1 MSRIFKK
8 NQLENPYSNRVANL
22 VKYAIIEI
30 SLVVIGI
37 LIALQINNWNENRLL
52 NDKKKENLI
61 NLKSAIQKDSDLL
74 KTIENVNDFRF
85 NSLSQVLKWSNSLES
100 TFDSLNLTL
109 IDSTIW
115 NKPIPDEFEKDF
127 FDKTT
132 TWIQRPRIMIIH
144 SYAMEEIKSSGIY
157 SKIKNKHLKN
167 LVNDYYSD
175 LYWGFEN
182 DDTPPILIE
191 LITYLRDN
199 YNLLISDLQLL
210 DNPIKLISQDKGLKL
225 RLRSVRNNAN
235 WRKLRAGASR
245 LMSLKVIE
253 EINNEIIKLEGL

>member
-1 MSRIFKK
+1 MSRIFK
-8 NQLENPYSNRVANL
+8 NTQPENSNSNKISVL
-22 VKYAIIEI
+22 LKYAIIEI
-30 SLVVIGI
+30 FLLVIGI

-52 NDKKKENLI
+52 NIQKKENLI
-61 NLKSAIQKDSDLL
+61 NLKSAIQKDYDLL

-127 FDKTT
+127 FNKTT

-157 SKIKNKHLKN
+157 SKINNKSLKN

-182 DDTPPILIE
+182 DDTPSVLIE
-191 LITYLRDN
+191 LNTYLRDN
-199 YNLLISDLQLL
+199 YNMLISDLRLL
-210 DNPIKLISQDKGLKL
+210 DNPLKLIGQDKGLEL

-235 WRKLRAGASR
+235 WRTLRAEASR

-253 EINNEIIKLEGL
+253 ELNREIVKLEG